1 MYRNQRQMTEHRKPV
16 VVCASGYMDV
26 VHKGHIEY
34 LERAS
39 ALGDKLI
46 VIVNNDE
53 QALLKKGFSFMTV
66 EERAK
71 IISSLKC
78 VDEVFISIDTDRTVC
93 QSLRAVKPDIFAKGG
108 DTSISVGNIP
118 ESSVCEELSIR
129 IVDGL
134 GDKIQSSRWLF
145 REVKKKL
152 ESVDLKYLN
161 EGM

>member
-1 MYRNQRQMTEHRKPV
+1 MEKKQV

-26 VHKGHIEY
+26 LHRGHIEY
-34 LERAS
+34 LERAK

-46 VIVNNDE
+46 VIVNNDN
-53 QALLKKGFSFMTV
+53 QALQKKGFSFMC
-66 EERAK
+66 EDERAR

-78 VDEVFISIDTDRTVC
+78 VDEVFISIDKDRTVC
-93 QSLRAVKPDIFAKGG
+93 ASLEAIKPDIFAKGG
-108 DTSISVGNIP
+108 DTTLSVGNIP
-118 ESSVCEELSIR
+118 EKVVCDANCIK

-152 ESVDLKYLN
+152 ENVDLKYLN

>member
-1 MYRNQRQMTEHRKPV
+1 MEKKPV

-26 VHKGHIEY
+26 LHRGHIEY
-34 LERAS
+34 LERAK

-46 VIVNNDE
+46 VIVNNDN
-53 QALLKKGFSFMTV
+53 QALQKKGFSFMC
-66 EERAK
+66 EDERAR

-78 VDEVFISIDTDRTVC
+78 VDEVFISIDKDRTVC
-93 QSLRAVKPDIFAKGG
+93 ASLEAIKPDIFAKGG
-108 DTSISVGNIP
+108 DTTLSVGNIP
-118 ESSVCEELSIR
+118 EKVVCDANGIK

-152 ESVDLKYLN
+152 ENVDLKYLN